1 MDIRPILST
10 LLRHK
15 TAAALIVLE
24 IALTCAIICNAL
36 FMISDRVAQMSE
48 VSGVAEDELVRI
60 RVGSIGNDPDAVA
73 RTRSDLAAL
82 RAIPGVKAATV
93 LNQVPYGDSSWNSGV
108 RLDPDQQQMTLN
120 ATTYLAEEQ
129 FMDTLGLKLVAG
141 RTFNP
146 DEYQD
151 SGPLLN
157 AVGGDFSIP
166 VAIITRRMA
175 ERLFPGENPIGK
187 EFYSW
192 SARPTRVVGVVEHL
206 VRPNN
211 VGGPGAREYA
221 MVFPLRSDYHMGGSG
236 TYLLRTDPERRQEV
250 LEAARKVLQAGG
262 ADRIIRDQD
271 CRTLEQMR
279 RDYFRGPRSMAW
291 LLGTV
296 CVALL
301 LVTALGIIGLASFWV
316 QQRTKQI
323 GVRRALGATRGQI
336 LRYFQTENF
345 LLATVGI
352 LLGMV
357 LAFAINQVLMGRYDL
372 ARLPLWYL
380 PVGAVLLWGLGQ
392 LAVLPPA
399 RRAASIPPAT
409 ATRSA

>member
-1 MDIRPILST
+1 
-10 LLRHK
+10 
-15 TAAALIVLE
+15 
-24 IALTCAIICNAL
+24 
-36 FMISDRVAQMSE
+36 
-48 VSGVAEDELVRI
+48 
-60 RVGSIGNDPDAVA
+60 
-73 RTRSDLAAL
+73 
-82 RAIPGVKAATV
+82 
-93 LNQVPYGDSSWNSGV
+93 
-108 RLDPDQQQMTLN
+108 
-120 ATTYLAEEQ
+120 
-129 FMDTLGLKLVAG
+129 
-141 RTFNP
+141 
-146 DEYQD
+146 
-151 SGPLLN
+151 
-157 AVGGDFSIP
+157 
-166 VAIITRRMA
+166 
-175 ERLFPGENPIGK
+175 
-187 EFYSW
+187 
-192 SARPTRVVGVVEHL
+192 
-206 VRPNN
+206 
-211 VGGPGAREYA
+211 
-221 MVFPLRSDYHMGGSG
+221 
-236 TYLLRTDPERRQEV
+236 
-250 LEAARKVLQAGG
+250 
-262 ADRIIRDQD
+262 
-271 CRTLEQMR
+271 
-279 RDYFRGPRSMAW
+279 GPRSMAW